1 MPTAVR
7 QLGESRTSGILE
19 SHMLDEAVVKGPH
32 KAQGRRYHFD
42 LIRDGAVIRDPG
54 GLVMRDDK
62 HAVAVGEKLARTLF
76 VQRSELRGRH
86 CSIKVRDE
94 RGLELAQIEVD
105 AS

>member
-1 MPTAVR
+1 MSEETVVR
-7 QLGESRTSGILE
+7 
-19 SHMLDEAVVKGPH
+19 GPH

-42 LIRDGAVIRDPG
+42 LVRNGAVIRDPG
-54 GLVMRDDK
+54 GLLMRDDK

-76 VQRSELRGRH
+76 VQRSELRGRR
-86 CSIKVRDE
+86 CLIKVRDE